1 VTVDTI
7 SRGKQF
13 GDLAKTTEELAKTFE
28 EFIN

>member
-1 VTVDTI
+1 VTTDTI

-13 GDLAKTTEELAKTFE
+13 DGLAKTVEELAKTFE